1 MMCSPYIW
9 AILFSAVVG
18 AKSFVG
24 GWLGWRSGGLLGG
37 LSAGG
42 ALFLHPPH
50 RQFEQWRPAFTHAH
64 LLVIHVEFV
73 VQLQHGSSVREK
85 LRQVVGRSSLGELW
99 SASGHVMVA
108 VWLIV
113 LFHSIDSCFSRSFS
127 TVEFR

>member
-1 MMCSPYIW
+1 MCVPSLHMMCSPYIW

-37 LSAGG
+37 LSTGG
-42 ALFLHPPH
+42 ALFSHPPH
-50 RQFEQWRPAFTHAH
+50 RQFEQWRSAFTHAH
-64 LLVIHVEFV
+64 LLVLHFEAV

-113 LFHSIDSCFSRSFS
+113 LVLLF
-127 TVEFR
+127 